1 MKKIFAFTLFLF
13 ISAYIFAGDAAV
25 FKDIGFSEDGLTYIF
40 AQYGKTDKK
49 YEAWAEI
56 YTVDVVNND
65 FRRNEV
71 YKKNP
76 TKTTASMSGK
86 KAYEDLYAA
95 SKSKFSKYSCVPYAA
110 ENLLYVR
117 QSDDKVSTEEIVFK
131 DFDNSS
137 EGNEVYYKIKLVPT
151 YEGKGAA
158 VQSKFYIS
166 LKKTDSR
173 GDVLLS
179 KTLGTPD
186 FKRKGITNYRIDR
199 IFSDESGRSLIFII
213 EKTLEDDTG
222 VSIRYMVE
230 AIRL

>member
-1 MKKIFAFTLFLF
+1 MKKNFAFTFFLF
-13 ISAYIFAGDAAV
+13 VSTYIFAGDAAV

-56 YTVDVVNND
+56 YTVDIVSND
-65 FRRNEV
+65 FRRGEV
-71 YKKNP
+71 YKKSP
-76 TKTTASMSGK
+76 ARSTVSVSGK

-95 SKSKFSKYSCVPYAA
+95 SKSKFSKYSCIPYSA

-117 QSDDKVSTEEIVFK
+117 QSDEKGAAEEIVFK
-131 DFDNSS
+131 DFDNSF
-137 EGNEVYYKIKLVPT
+137 GDNEVYYKIKLVPT
-151 YEGKGAA
+151 YEGRGSA

-166 LKKTDSR
+166 LRKTDSR

-199 IFSDESGRSLIFII
+199 IFSDESGKSLIFVI